1 MNGQEGG
8 CLCGKI
14 RYTLKAEPLA
24 TALCHCTN
32 CQRQGGAAF
41 SVNLLFAKAQVDV
54 TGTLTEFVDHSD
66 KGDPVGRN
74 FCGACGSPIYS
85 ALSTMPGM
93 IAIKA
98 GTLDD
103 TSGVK
108 PQLQVWCASAQ
119 SWLTPDPALP
129 AFPKDPPRG

>member
-1 MNGQEGG
+1 MIGQQGG

-14 RYTLKAEPLA
+14 RYTLKAEPFA

-41 SVNLLFAKAQVDV
+41 SVNLLFAAAQVDI
-54 TGTLTEFVDHSD
+54 TGQLSEFIDHSD
-66 KGDPVGRN
+66 KGDPVGRQ
-74 FCGACGSPIYS
+74 FCGNCGSPILS
-85 ALSTMPGM
+85 ALTTMPGM
-93 IAIKA
+93 VAIKA

-108 PQLQVWCASAQ
+108 PQVQVWCASAQ
-119 SWLTPDPALP
+119 SWFMPDPALP
-129 AFPKDPPRG
+129 GFPKDAPRG

>member
-1 MNGQEGG
+1 MKGQEGG

-14 RYTLKAEPLA
+14 RYTLNAEPLA

-41 SVNLLFAKAQVDV
+41 SVNLLFAATQVEI
-54 TGTLTEFVDHSD
+54 TGALTEFVDHSD
-66 KGDPVGRN
+66 KGDPVGRK
-74 FCGACGSPIYS
+74 FCGNCGSPILS

-103 TSGVK
+103 TSQVK

-119 SWLTPDPALP
+119 SWFTPDPALP
-129 AFPKDPPRG
+129 GFPKDAPRG